1 MSFFFFTYTPYT
13 DAEWLTR
20 LEQGSIF
27 EKCWVKR
34 SAVTLSRGLRGGQLY
49 ERGSGI
55 LTSSLSSQTLGS
67 VSQRRQLY
75 RTSNNSEGV
84 TFIRL
89 KFEMHLS
96 HRKVTHCLSSRIPLS
111 IYSLLLYCT
120 ARTTHVVIYTLSGEA
135 FWIHRSTWSLK
146 YHLSSKDLPAT
157 VKYQSMDSNLPTP
170 WKKILRCFAYFLDI
184 FPC

>member
-1 MSFFFFTYTPYT
+1 MNEKTEVFEFQWTSTVFIIVLNENSWITSIKHTELMSFFFCTYTPYT
-13 DAEWLTR
+13 DTEWLTR

-55 LTSSLSSQTLGS
+55 LTSPLSSQTLGS

-120 ARTTHVVIYTLSGEA
+120 ARTTHVVIYTLSG
-135 FWIHRSTWSLK
+135 
-146 YHLSSKDLPAT
+146 
-157 VKYQSMDSNLPTP
+157 
-170 WKKILRCFAYFLDI
+170 
-184 FPC
+184 